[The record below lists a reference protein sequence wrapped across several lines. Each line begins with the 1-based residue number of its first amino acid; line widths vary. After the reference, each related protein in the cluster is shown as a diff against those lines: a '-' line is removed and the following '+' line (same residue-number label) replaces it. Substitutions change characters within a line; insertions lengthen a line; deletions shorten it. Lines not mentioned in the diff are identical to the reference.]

1 MTRPGITRIA
11 RIVFLLW
18 LVVSIALVV
27 STTVALLPLPDQR
40 PNHKENGNIHL
51 LLADGDRQSQ
61 CFPSAGHWSHELFG
75 RDCPWLSKLTSTVLT
90 VRARCS
96 YRP

>member
-1 MTRPGITRIA
+1 MTRTRITRIA

-18 LVVSIALVV
+18 LIASIALVV

-40 PNHKENGNIHL
+40 PRYKETGNTSL
-51 LLADGDRQSQ
+51 LLANGDQQSQ
-61 CFPSAGHWSHELFG
+61 CFLSVEHRSLFG
-75 RDCPWLSKLTSTVLT
+75 CDYLWLSKLTSSILT